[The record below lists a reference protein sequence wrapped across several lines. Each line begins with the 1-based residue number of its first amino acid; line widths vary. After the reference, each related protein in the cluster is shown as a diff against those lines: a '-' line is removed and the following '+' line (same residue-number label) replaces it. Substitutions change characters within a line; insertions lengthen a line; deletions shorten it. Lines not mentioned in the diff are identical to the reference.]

1 MKDLLKKLREVK
13 ADKLLHFI
21 AGMVIFMV
29 LFRVFA
35 IFMPMR
41 CSYIISY
48 FISILTSYAKEA
60 IYDRRMSRGVYNIKD
75 FYAGLFGSTAALAL
89 DLLLLLG
96 GTL

>member
-1 MKDLLKKLREVK
+1 MKKLISKIREIK

-41 CSYIISY
+41 CSYLISY

-60 IYDRRMSRGVYNIKD
+60 IYDRCMKKGVYNIKD
-75 FYAGLFGSTAALAL
+75 FYAGVFGSTAALCL
-89 DLLLLLG
+89 DLMLLLMGL
-96 GTL
+96 L